1 MIVKVKQKNRYL
13 KYVKIALI
21 VLSAVLVVLFVYN
34 FQENQKRKIALQKA
48 KEQQE
53 LALKLEQEREQR
65 EIENARK
72 VLLIE
77 VKKVVELIGQE
88 NINNIEILKNKVVYI
103 LRPDTNIDAIV
114 IRYGAQ
120 ALIKRNF
127 NEIVVVVDIEHILRS
142 RLK

>member
-21 VLSAVLVVLFVYN
+21 VLSAVLIVLFIYN